1 MLTVALVP
9 RKGVETWHTKN
20 PASIMTTQVTSPEIS
35 TSTGTATSR
44 SLKSQASTT
53 ITLGTSLEI
62 STNMVTATSPRLKS
76 QASTTIIPGTS
87 LEIST
92 KMVTAINQRS
102 LDTCEHTKASFGALF
117 ACLAA
122 R

>member
-62 STNMVTATSPRLKS
+62 STNMVTA
-76 QASTTIIPGTS
+76 
-87 LEIST
+87 
-92 KMVTAINQRS
+92 INQRS